1 MKNIFLFVLL
11 ISVNLL
17 SQEED
22 DSSWWGNAIEE
33 GKKVIDKSS
42 ETVSSAL
49 GGMIQAIDK
58 EIELLQ
64 KDNLGKVDTQKKIN
78 GIRDYLDE
86 YGELKE
92 KEQTNS
98 CVEGLFRSSVNCRV
112 LIDEVLNEIEEI
124 VFDGQIISYSE
135 RIRDLRSE
143 IKDLENEKSRLN
155 EDFVFAKDKED
166 TSLLE
171 KSKEDIAEDIAKID
185 SIINKS
191 NLLIETLEY
200 DLQTKM
206 LNLGIDLSIEQIRV
220 MTTRVDGDDL
230 AKSIAIFDVTKQI
243 SVSLGELMNQ
253 NSFSGDS
260 TAKYYGI
267 YVILSEILGFAQREY
282 ISKLDNIYL
291 KRIYEIKNNSLKSIS
306 MAENEIKRSQ
316 SQQSIDIYNNN
327 IKAERFTIEVAD
339 QYRLILLSQ
348 RAKLLSAL
356 KRTEEQISVGY
367 SSYITAMNSSILS
380 SLIQDTQSSFD
391 QIMSMQIPEI
401 IAFEST
407 ELESEFRK
415 LSVKINS

>member
-112 LIDEVLNEIEEI
+112 LIDEVLYEIEEI

-135 RIRDLRSE
+135 RIRNLRSE

-206 LNLGIDLSIEQIRV
+206 LNLGIDLEIEQIRV

-339 QYRLILLSQ
+339 QYRSILLSQ